1 MARISIFIL
10 TFGDGGVERMLV
22 NLARGLSTR
31 GEGVDFIVKTGHA
44 PYLDRLPSAVRLIE
58 FGDCGKRERL
68 RKLLDYLEENRPDVL
83 ISAKGKDDMIA
94 MRAKGLTR
102 VPTRFYLRPG
112 TAVSERLRA
121 RSANPIKR
129 WLTHRRMRWLYSR
142 ADGVIAV
149 SEGVA
154 EEIILATGID
164 GAKVCV
170 VRNPNITPEFYDLAR
185 APLDHPWF
193 APGEDPV
200 LLGIGGLRLQK
211 DFPTLLRAFAL
222 VNRQR
227 PARLMILGQGH
238 LRESLL
244 ALARELGVA
253 QRVSLP
259 GFVDNPY
266 AYLSRAALFVL
277 SSLWEGSPNVLT
289 ESLAL
294 GTPVVATDCRS
305 GPREITR
312 QGLYGPLVPVGDV
325 AALAR
330 EILRILADPPDG
342 EWLKE
347 AVRDYTV
354 ERSTTAYLCAMGLE
368 RPKTTS
374 ESSSKETR
382 HA

>member
-1 MARISIFIL
+1 
-10 TFGDGGVERMLV
+10 MLV
-22 NLARGLSTR
+22 NLARGLSAR
-31 GEGVDFIVKTGHA
+31 GEAVDFIVKTGHA

-58 FGDCGKRERL
+58 FGDGGKKERL
-68 RKLLDYLEENRPDVL
+68 GKLLDYLEENRPDAL
-83 ISAKGKDDMIA
+83 ISAKGKDDMVA

-154 EEIILATGID
+154 EEIIQATGID
-164 GAKVCV
+164 GAKVRV
-170 VRNPNITPEFYDLAR
+170 VRNPNITPEFYDLAK

-253 QRVSLP
+253 ERVTLP
-259 GFVDNPY
+259 GFVDNPN

-289 ESLAL
+289 EALAL

-312 QGLYGPLVPVGDV
+312 EGFYGPLVPVGDV
-325 AALAR
+325 EAMAR
-330 EILRILADPPDG
+330 EILRTLADPPNR

-354 ERSTTAYLCAMGLE
+354 ERSTAAYLRAMGLE
-368 RPKTTS
+368 RPEATPQP
-374 ESSSKETR
+374 SSKENR